1 MVGLKNSFLNL
12 YNFSFRKNFD
22 GMLKQYNYRMK
33 ISRIVQYLY
42 DIGKNNIGV

>member
-1 MVGLKNSFLNL
+1 ML

-22 GMLKQYNYRMK
+22 GMLKQYIYRMK

-42 DIGKNNIGV
+42 DIGKNNIGG